1 MITEPRNIEMT
12 ILILAMKMALILLL
26 IFLVL
31 CLVTTLR
38 TFWVVMSLMTALFLS
53 ILHSIGEGKR
63 EKHIRLHDLL
73 RNRRLSM
80 AFAILV
86 IVYLLLYFIIPT
98 YIMPLV
104 DHNYRRSIGGLVQQI
119 VENTSNDVDKAL
131 KIQKWVYGNL
141 VNVYKEYDI
150 DNYIVFTSKP
160 PFVCIR
166 LIGDKYPLWVL
177 ATRCGACME
186 YSLLYRELAYAAN
199 LTVRSVHNPGEDHNW
214 DEVYINGT
222 WIIVDPSLG
231 KFNVSSRY
239 YEIHR
244 GLNVS
249 YVYAKYTNGT
259 AVDITERYTNTSIIK
274 IKAVYDDSSTAQAK
288 VEAYSLNYRA
298 YGLPIIGLSCYTD
311 QSGLCQVRLGG
322 GRYKIVVEKQSN
334 SLTYFGE
341 IIIEIAEGRDYNVVV
356 TLHKR
361 PVTVPSAI
369 NTFLAQVLFLAVG
382 LIILYIFYMLFFR
395 NTYIS

>member
-1 MITEPRNIEMT
+1 
-12 ILILAMKMALILLL
+12 
-26 IFLVL
+26 
-31 CLVTTLR
+31 
-38 TFWVVMSLMTALFLS
+38 
-53 ILHSIGEGKR
+53 
-63 EKHIRLHDLL
+63 
-73 RNRRLSM
+73 M

-98 YIMPLV
+98 CIMPLV

-259 AVDITERYTNTSIIK
+259 AVDITERYTNTSTIK
-274 IKAVYDDSSTAQAK
+274 IKVIQNNTPVAQAK
-288 VEAYSLNYRA
+288 IGIYSLNY
-298 YGLPIIGLSCYTD
+298 YKDHGLPIIGATCYTN
-311 QSGLCQVRLGG
+311 QNGICQIRLGG
-322 GRYKIVVEKQSN
+322 GKYRVTVEKHYDGSI
-334 SLTYFGE
+334 YFGE
-341 IIIEIAEGRDYNVVV
+341 TIIETTEGKDYSVTMALNKKHIII
-356 TLHKR
+356 
-361 PVTVPSAI
+361 PPTV
-369 NTFLAQVLFLAVG
+369 NTFLMHVLFLAIG
-382 LIILYIFYMLFFR
+382 LVLLCAFYIASSMIFEPSLHSLKALIY
-395 NTYIS
+395 